1 MKVHEYQARE
11 IYKSFG
17 IPVSESYVA
26 ETVDEAVAFAEKI
39 DAPVVIKAQVHV
51 GGRGKA
57 GGVKVVKDKKD
68 VRAVAE
74 RILGMEIK
82 GLPVKKVGV
91 VRAVDI
97 EHEYYV
103 GVTLDREHR
112 RPVILVSREG
122 GVDIEEVAD
131 KTPEKIGRAAIDPLV
146 GAEPFVARKAL
157 FTGGFSAD
165 EVKGIAPILMKLCK
179 CYMDMDA
186 QLAEINPLVRT
197 PDGEFLAIDSK
208 IDFDDN
214 ALYRQTDLH
223 AYQEESETDE
233 LEAEAH
239 GLGLAYVRLSG
250 EVGVIGNGAGLV
262 MATLDMAA
270 AAGRKPANFLDIG
283 GGARADVVTNSLSI
297 LLKDPNVKGIL
308 INVFGGITR
317 CDEVAKGIIEGA
329 GKLDITVPMVIRLKG
344 TNEKE
349 GKELLEKEGYTFAE
363 SGMEAARKI
372 VERIGAAG

>member
-11 IYKSFG
+11 IYKQYG
-17 IPVSESYVA
+17 IAVSEGYVA
-26 ETVDEAVAFAEKI
+26 ETADQAHELAAKI

-57 GGVKVVKDKKD
+57 GGVKVVQKLED
-68 VRAVAE
+68 VKGVAE
-74 RILGMEIK
+74 KILGMEIK

-97 EHEYYV
+97 DHEYYL
-103 GVTLDREHR
+103 GVTLDRENR

-122 GVDIEEVAD
+122 GVDIEEVAA
-131 KTPEKIGRAAIDPLV
+131 KTPEKIGRSAIDPLIGV
-146 GAEPFVARKAL
+146 EPYVVRKAL
-157 FTGGFSAD
+157 YSGGFTAE
-165 EVKGIAPILMKLCK
+165 EVKGITPILVKLCK
-179 CYMDMDA
+179 CYLDMDA

-197 PDGEFLAIDSK
+197 ADGEFMAIDAK
-208 IDFDDN
+208 IDFDDS
-214 ALYRQTDLH
+214 AMFRHKELD
-223 AYQEESETDE
+223 AFKEESETDA
-233 LEAEAH
+233 LESEAH
-239 GLGLAYVRLSG
+239 ALGLAYVRLSG

-283 GGARADVVTNSLSI
+283 GGARADVVANSLSI

-317 CDEVAKGIIEGA
+317 CDEVVE
-329 GKLDITVPMVIRLKG
+329 KLREMV
-344 TNEKE
+344 
-349 GKELLEKEGYTFAE
+349 
-363 SGMEAARKI
+363 SGQISGQE
-372 VERIGAAG
+372 

>member
-11 IYKSFG
+11 IYKQYG
-17 IPVSESYVA
+17 IAVSEGYVA
-26 ETVDEAVAFAEKI
+26 ETADQAHELAAKI

-57 GGVKVVKDKKD
+57 GGVKVVQKLED
-68 VRAVAE
+68 VKGVAE
-74 RILGMEIK
+74 KILGMEIK

-97 EHEYYV
+97 DHEYYL
-103 GVTLDREHR
+103 GVTLDRENR

-122 GVDIEEVAD
+122 GVDIEEVAA
-131 KTPEKIGRAAIDPLV
+131 KTPEKIGRSAIDPLIGV
-146 GAEPFVARKAL
+146 EPYVVRKAL
-157 FTGGFSAD
+157 YSGGFTAE
-165 EVKGIAPILMKLCK
+165 EVKGITPILVKLCK
-179 CYMDMDA
+179 CYLDMDA

-197 PDGEFLAIDSK
+197 ADGEFMAIDAK
-208 IDFDDN
+208 IDFDDS
-214 ALYRQTDLH
+214 AMFRHKELD
-223 AYQEESETDE
+223 AFKEESETDA
-233 LEAEAH
+233 LESEAH
-239 GLGLAYVRLSG
+239 ALGLAYVRLSG

-283 GGARADVVTNSLSI
+283 GGARADVVANSLSI

-329 GKLDITVPMVIRLKG
+329 GKLDINVPMVIRLKG

-349 GKELLEKEGYTFAE
+349 GKDLLEKEGYTFSD

-372 VERIGAAG
+372 VELIGAA